1 MSIEAAEE
9 ASVESLAEELGSRI
23 TETDEYAAFEQAQ
36 SAVENDETVQA
47 KIDEF
52 EQIRQEFMMAR
63 ETGQATEAGLQRVKD
78 AQQELHAMSTM
89 ETYLEAQEQ
98 LETRLQRLNDAISD
112 PLAIDFGGK
121 AGGCCHD

>member
-1 MSIEAAEE
+1 MSTEAAEE
-9 ASVESLAEELGSRI
+9 PAVESLAEELGQRI
-23 TETDEYAAFEQAQ
+23 TKTDEYAAFERAQ
-36 SAVENDETVQA
+36 SAVERDEAVQA

-63 ETGQATEAGLQRVKD
+63 ETGQATEAGLQKVQS
-78 AQQELHAMSTM
+78 AQESLHAMPTM
-89 ETYLEAQEQ
+89 ETYLEAQSE
-98 LETRLQRLNDAISD
+98 LESRLERLNEAISE

>member
-9 ASVESLAEELGSRI
+9 ASVESLAEELGNRI